1 MVAEADGPKS
11 GAAVRA
17 DASTLYSVKQ
27 TRPVSVAMVSVEN
40 AVLTGKEEP
49 EGVYWIRYCIM
60 MPLWNSSGGGDHK
73 RKTDMKDRGTA
84 VRFSGTAS
92 GAGEGG
98 GEFMDW

>member
-1 MVAEADGPKS
+1 MVAGADGPKS
-11 GAAVRA
+11 GAAVLA
-17 DASTLYSVKQ
+17 DTSMLYSVKQ
-27 TRPVSVAMVSVEN
+27 TRSVSVSMVSVDN

-49 EGVYWIRYCIM
+49 EGVYWIRYSM
-60 MPLWNSSGGGDHK
+60 MIPLWNSSGGGDHE

-84 VRFSGTAS
+84 VRSSGAAS